1 MIAFNDTACP
11 DAATTGLVVKP
22 GSGAYPFG
30 IDPTWHGT
38 RTELQFLNSVKMK
51 MSIILGAPH
60 LRMVD
65 VTQHRLRSSACAA
78 ACCLAHTKPSEFKL
92 HRHMLAE

>member
-51 MSIILGAPH
+51 MSIILGAPQFC
-60 LRMVD
+60 MVNAAH
-65 VTQHRLRSSACAA
+65 QRLPSITCAA
-78 ACCLAHTKPSEFKL
+78 ACFLAHTKPSEFEL
-92 HRHMLAE
+92 HSHMLAE